1 MDALGASRPKK
12 GHPTSVVGMP
22 PRGSKAPA
30 KPTSKLIAHNFLPTL
45 TKPQEVVGS
54 FVVMPGRDSIGLAA
68 LQPTRRN
75 CSNAS
80 CRNLSKHGK
89 LLDADL
95 GLVVINDGG
104 GGGTSDSHTV
114 MPAATD

>member
-1 MDALGASRPKK
+1 
-12 GHPTSVVGMP
+12 MP

-54 FVVMPGRDSIGLAA
+54 FVVMPGREWAGCPSADKEKLFKCVVPKFVQAWEAA
-68 LQPTRRN
+68 G
-75 CSNAS
+75 
-80 CRNLSKHGK
+80 CR
-89 LLDADL
+89 LDADL